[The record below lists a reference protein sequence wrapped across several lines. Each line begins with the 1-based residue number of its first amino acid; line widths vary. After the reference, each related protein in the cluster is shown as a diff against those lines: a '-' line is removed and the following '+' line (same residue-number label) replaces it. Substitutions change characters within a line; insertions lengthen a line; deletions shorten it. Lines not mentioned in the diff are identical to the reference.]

1 MDAPDTRAAKR
12 PLDFP
17 NIAQAFNGTA
27 HDKRELLRKFLTSG
41 KNLNDLEATF
51 TAERSVEDQ
60 TEEVTE
66 AMTIRQMQ
74 EAGFTALPG
83 CNHCRALNPCALF
96 TYPDSRTKIAAVTAK
111 GGLPDPDAPNDFESM
126 RFWCTKKLVKTARD
140 TSTVKASVAARVQG
154 QAALSVLCSSVGR
167 STVAVP
173 DTQALLAQ
181 VGHTQA
187 SPGASSND
195 PAPKAKAKAKAGTR
209 AKGSA
214 ASSGPGPAHG
224 PQLCVISL
232 PFLTSFFSLCSLQSP
247 RCGDQ
252 KRSEQPEQPADG
264 LQGPAPLC
272 RRGEALAGHLQGAL
286 FLVHHVPWL
295 HTHCLRACRTRASP
309 SRCAGIS
316 DDAGFQTAVKAT
328 QETVRPS

>member
-1 MDAPDTRAAKR
+1 MPPAPTGKAAPPSKAPPSLPTGSVSDNTTLAEDAAADAAESEVLEVNSTNFKGQWMRLTRAAKR

-41 KNLNDLEATF
+41 ENLNDLEATF

-214 ASSGPGPAHG
+214 ASSAKG
-224 PQLCVISL
+224 LNL
-232 PFLTSFFSLCSLQSP
+232 KLTNGKTLEEKAQ
-247 RCGDQ
+247 
-252 KRSEQPEQPADG
+252 
-264 LQGPAPLC
+264 
-272 RRGEALAGHLQGAL
+272 ALRMAL
-286 FLVHHVPWL
+286 SS
-295 HTHCLRACRTRASP
+295 A
-309 SRCAGIS
+309 
-316 DDAGFQTAVKAT
+316 
-328 QETVRPS
+328 